1 MPFLSF
7 LDFLPAAAS
16 RIALLRLRPRA
27 CFWIEVAARSRA
39 TAFRDSAV
47 ITLLNPKS
55 IGFFIAFV
63 PQFIDV
69 SVPLGP
75 QFTVMIATFVGLGGL
90 NALAY
95 ALLASRLRGF
105 VTRPRVHTWLQ
116 RGSGAVLIGL
126 AALTATL
133 RRA

>member
-1 MPFLSF
+1 M
-7 LDFLPAAAS
+7 AAQ
-16 RIALLRLRPRA
+16 
-27 CFWIEVAARSRA
+27 SRA

-55 IGFFIAFV
+55 IGFIAFV

-69 SVPLGP
+69 SAPLGP
-75 QFTVMIATFVGLGGL
+75 QFSVMIATFVGLGGL

-95 ALLASRLRGF
+95 ALLASRLRGL
-105 VTRPRVHTWLQ
+105 VTRPRVHVSAAARQ
-116 RGSGAVLIGL
+116 RRGADRPCGW
-126 AALTATL
+126 TATL